1 MSPLILKSPTWQWEW
16 VGQYDAP
23 DLVVGA
29 DEVEGHEGEPVDRV
43 DAVGEQDESYE
54 FIQTGKIVI
63 TF

>member
-1 MSPLILKSPTWQWEW
+1 M
-16 VGQYDAP
+16 
-23 DLVVGA
+23 VGA

-63 TF
+63 TFKTVFRI